1 MSGGGD
7 HLRSV
12 HGYDTVVREHWLD
25 VVRHAVENLS
35 TIVLNEV
42 LLCVGVGCIS
52 VRVRR
57 TEGVWSCVMRQT
69 GSGNSA
75 PTW

>member
-52 VRVRR
+52 QFKSQLKLCGFG
-57 TEGVWSCVMRQT
+57 GV
-69 GSGNSA
+69 
-75 PTW
+75 